1 MDAVKPAPV
10 PDVIVSMESTF
21 EVWRCRSQHG
31 DRQRGERER
40 DWKLKDN
47 QAHHWG
53 GEETGDF
60 CYRISIIT

>member
-10 PDVIVSMESTF
+10 PDVIVS
-21 EVWRCRSQHG
+21 WRAPLKFGNAEASMVIARE
-31 DRQRGERER
+31 ERER

-47 QAHHWG
+47 QAHLWG

-60 CYRISIIT
+60 LL